1 MEPSDS
7 DPDDIAE
14 SKRQDLR
21 NRPKGPLDAAL
32 LDLPDPYTDQQMNI
46 MELLGKNRA
55 AARSRSKELKAQRR
69 RQSIKISDKRKEKI
83 KRILYTLSF
92 LALANNNVYEGDGR
106 NPRPNNDWLADR
118 PDWAFPSDPIHEGL
132 FRDSDIFLPGD
143 QQEAVEE
150 ALAEAKRIIQ
160 TFKEEQRQQNKMAV
174 KSIAMEYAKTQNRSI
189 SEKTKKSRNMPHSRF
204 GKGRN

>member
-1 MEPSDS
+1 
-7 DPDDIAE
+7 
-14 SKRQDLR
+14 
-21 NRPKGPLDAAL
+21 
-32 LDLPDPYTDQQMNI
+32 
-46 MELLGKNRA
+46 
-55 AARSRSKELKAQRR
+55 
-69 RQSIKISDKRKEKI
+69 
-83 KRILYTLSF
+83 
-92 LALANNNVYEGDGR
+92 
-106 NPRPNNDWLADR
+106 LADR